1 MTDLILEMLS
11 WMSILGGLFFMIVGT
26 IGIVRMPD
34 VYTRLHAAGMTDT
47 MGAGLLLLG
56 MCFQAGLTL
65 VLVRLIL
72 IYAFLLFTSPISTHA
87 LASAALSGGVEPYT
101 VSADR
106 AGEFDSLNGGQN
118 S

>member
-1 MTDLILEMLS
+1 MIDLILEVLS
-11 WMSILGGLFFMIVGT
+11 WISILGGLFFKIVGT
-26 IGIVRMPD
+26 IGAVRMPD
-34 VYTRLHAAGMTDT
+34 IYTRLHAAGMTDT

-87 LASAALSGGVEPYT
+87 LASAALSGGLEPYT
-101 VSADR
+101 VPADR
-106 AGEFDSLNGGQN
+106 PGEVSPLDSGNN